1 MNHHLFIYFINIS
14 EDCNISR
21 IHSIVLGFL
30 WVFFFGFLYFLLLIL
45 RQVPGKPKMPCAAM
59 HRDQGQ
65 MALRKPEKDRE
76 KIWVRAA
83 NEKEE

>member
-1 MNHHLFIYFINIS
+1 M
-14 EDCNISR
+14 
-21 IHSIVLGFL
+21 V
-30 WVFFFGFLYFLLLIL
+30 VLYFLLLIL

-65 MALRKPEKDRE
+65 MALWKPEKDRE
-76 KIWVRAA
+76 KIWVRAV